1 MKTLIWG
8 AFVFFAAIWTGG
20 VALTVALVRAA
31 VGMLSPAQ
39 GAGVPDVLTAP
50 PIPDWLAPWVDV
62 LGWREWIQG
71 TTALLESLL
80 AVLPSLGQM
89 LDWLVPL
96 AWIIWGVGLIGLFVL
111 TLIGSKLTSRFSR

>member
-31 VGMLSPAQ
+31 VGMLSPAP

-89 LDWLVPL
+89 LNWLVPL

>member
-1 MKTLIWG
+1 VKTLIWG

>member
-89 LDWLVPL
+89 LNWLVPL

>member
-62 LGWREWIQG
+62 LGWREWIRG

-89 LDWLVPL
+89 LNWLVPL

-111 TLIGSKLTSRFSR
+111 TLIGFKLTSRFSR

>member
-50 PIPDWLAPWVDV
+50 PIPDWLAPWVDI

-96 AWIIWGVGLIGLFVL
+96 AWIVWGIGLIGLFVL
-111 TLIGSKLTSRFSR
+111 ALIGSKLTSRFSR

>member
-111 TLIGSKLTSRFSR
+111 TLIGFKLTSRFSR

>member
-1 MKTLIWG
+1 VKALIWG

-31 VGMLSPAQ
+31 VGMLSPVH

-50 PIPDWLAPWVDV
+50 PIPDWLAPWVDI

-96 AWIIWGVGLIGLFVL
+96 AWIVWGIGLIGLFVL
-111 TLIGSKLTSRFSR
+111 ALIGSKLTSRFSR